1 MIMKKY
7 PLKVKADLS
16 KPKID
21 ILCQKL
27 SERIEDILDFFGI
40 EYDQY
45 DNRISAACPIHGGD
59 KADALTIFTSG
70 DNVVGNWYCWTN
82 HCEKE
87 YVNTMLGF
95 IRGVMSQREDRE
107 VGFVEVVNFA
117 CEFIDLGL
125 DDMKIDVEHMEKSS
139 FIACASNLLKES
151 KPAPKGVPREMV
163 RQGLQRPVDFYLKRG
178 YLEKTLD
185 AFDVGICVNS
195 NKLMYNRIVVPVYDD
210 SHQYMVGCVG
220 RSLEENPSTQK
231 WINSKGF
238 NSGAH
243 LYNYWAAKERV
254 SATETIILVEGQG
267 DVWRLW
273 EAGVRNVVG
282 IFGCHLTDYQQIS
295 IEKSGAL
302 NIVVLTDNDEAGRKA
317 ASSIK
322 EKCGRLFNL
331 HFPTLMKKDVGD
343 MSVSEIEHHL
353 KPQIASMI

>member
-1 MIMKKY
+1 MKKY
-7 PLKVKADLS
+7 PLKVKTDLS

-45 DNRISAACPIHGGD
+45 DNRISAPCPIHGGD

-125 DDMKIDVEHMEKSS
+125 DDMKIDMEHMEKSS

-185 AFDVGICVNS
+185 AFDVGICVN
-195 NKLMYNRIVVPVYDD
+195 
-210 SHQYMVGCVG
+210 
-220 RSLEENPSTQK
+220 
-231 WINSKGF
+231 
-238 NSGAH
+238 
-243 LYNYWAAKERV
+243 
-254 SATETIILVEGQG
+254 
-267 DVWRLW
+267 
-273 EAGVRNVVG
+273 
-282 IFGCHLTDYQQIS
+282 
-295 IEKSGAL
+295 
-302 NIVVLTDNDEAGRKA
+302 
-317 ASSIK
+317 
-322 EKCGRLFNL
+322 
-331 HFPTLMKKDVGD
+331 
-343 MSVSEIEHHL
+343 
-353 KPQIASMI
+353 